1 MGYQISLLEA
11 HGWSRFAGVM
21 FQRDLGT
28 RTGVQVSA
36 LGLGCWAIGGPW
48 TSNGRPAG
56 WGEVDDDESIRA
68 IRRALELGVTLFD
81 TADVYGCGHSER
93 VLGRALAGR
102 RDDVVV
108 VTKVGNVF
116 DEQTR
121 TAGGADV
128 SPTYLRRAC
137 DASLRR
143 LDTDRIDVYLIHDG
157 LAGPQSVPAVI
168 DVLEELVAAGKLR
181 WYGSSMS
188 DPAIVRALA
197 EGPHMVAVQHE
208 LNVLRGELEAL
219 SAAEDL
225 GLASLNRTPLA
236 MGLLSGR
243 YSPDALPAADDVRR
257 NAPWWDFFDEGA
269 MDRWLQ
275 RIAEARAELT
285 ADGRSLVQG
294 ALGWIWGRSAAPL
307 PLPGFRT
314 VAQVEENV
322 GAAAYGPLPTERVE
336 RIREILGE
344 PLPA

>member
-1 MGYQISLLEA
+1 
-11 HGWSRFAGVM
+11 
-21 FQRDLGT
+21 
-28 RTGVQVSA
+28 VQVSA

-48 TSNGRPAG
+48 TFNGRPAG
-56 WGEVDDDESIRA
+56 WGEVDDDESIGA
-68 IRRALELGVTLFD
+68 IRRGLELGVTLFD

-102 RDDVVV
+102 RDDVVI

-121 TAGGADV
+121 TGGGTDL
-128 SPTYLRRAC
+128 SPGYLRRAC

-143 LDTDRIDVYLIHDG
+143 LGTDRIDVYLIHDG
-157 LAGPQSVPAVI
+157 FAGPEDVPPVI

-181 WYGSSMS
+181 WYGSSVS
-188 DPAIVRALA
+188 DPAVVRAMA
-197 EGPHMVAVQHE
+197 AGPHMVAAQHE
-208 LNVLRGELEAL
+208 LSVLRGELETL
-219 SAAEDL
+219 SVTEEL

-243 YSPDALPAADDVRR
+243 YRPDALPAADDVRR
-257 NAPWWDFFDEGA
+257 NAPWWDFFDDDAMEG
-269 MDRWLQ
+269 WLE

-294 ALGWIWGRSAAPL
+294 ALGWIWGRSPATL

-314 VAQVEENV
+314 VEQVQEN
-322 GAAAYGPLPTERVE
+322 AAAAEFGPLAPERMD
-336 RIREILGE
+336 RIGAI
-344 PLPA
+344 LPA

>member
-1 MGYQISLLEA
+1 
-11 HGWSRFAGVM
+11 M

-48 TSNGRPAG
+48 TFNGEPAG

-68 IRRALELGVTLFD
+68 IRHALDLGVTLFD

-93 VLGRALAGR
+93 VLGRGLAGR
-102 RDDVVV
+102 RDDVVI
-108 VTKVGNVF
+108 VTKVGNLF
-116 DEQTR
+116 DEETR
-121 TAGGADV
+121 TGSGNDV
-128 SPTYLRRAC
+128 SPAYLRRAC

-143 LDTDRIDVYLIHDG
+143 LQIDRIDVYLIHDG
-157 LAGPQSVPAVI
+157 IGGPQDVPAVVE
-168 DVLEELVAAGKLR
+168 VLEELVAAGKVR

-188 DPAIVRALA
+188 DPAIVRAMA
-197 EGPHMVAVQHE
+197 EGPHMVAAQHE

-219 SAAEDL
+219 TVAEEL

-243 YSPDALPAADDVRR
+243 YRPDTLPADDDVRR
-257 NAPWWDFFDEGA
+257 NAPWYDFFDEGA
-269 MDRWLQ
+269 MERYLDK
-275 RIAEARAELT
+275 IAEARAELT

-294 ALGWIWGRSAAPL
+294 ALGWIWGRSSATL

-314 VAQVEENV
+314 AAQVQENV
-322 GAAAYGPLPTERVE
+322 GAADHGPLPRERME
-336 RIREILGE
+336 RIHAILGE
-344 PLPA
+344 PLPV

>member
-1 MGYQISLLEA
+1 
-11 HGWSRFAGVM
+11 M

-28 RTGVQVSA
+28 RTEMQVSA

-48 TSNGRPAG
+48 TFNGRPAG
-56 WGEVDDDESIRA
+56 WGEVDDEESIRA
-68 IRRALELGVTLFD
+68 IRHALELGVTLFD

-93 VLGRALAGR
+93 VLGKALAGR
-102 RDDVVV
+102 RDDVAI

-116 DEQTR
+116 DEHTR
-121 TAGGADV
+121 TGGGNDV
-128 SPTYLRRAC
+128 SPAYLRRAC

-143 LDTDRIDVYLIHDG
+143 LGTDRIDVYLIHDG
-157 LAGPQSVPAVI
+157 LATPDDVPAVI

-181 WYGSSMS
+181 WYGSSVS

-197 EGPHMVAVQHE
+197 EGPHAVAVQHE

-219 SAAEDL
+219 SVAEDL

-243 YSPDALPAADDVRR
+243 YRPDALPADDDVRR

-269 MDRWLQ
+269 MERWLE
-275 RIAEARAELT
+275 RIAAVRAELT

-294 ALGWIWGRSAAPL
+294 ALGSIWGRSPATL

-322 GAAAYGPLPTERVE
+322 GATEHGPLGAERME
-336 RIREILGE
+336 RIRAILGE
-344 PLPA
+344 PVPA

>member
-1 MGYQISLLEA
+1 MACQISLLEV

-121 TAGGADV
+121 TAGGADL
-128 SPTYLRRAC
+128 SPAYLRRAC

-157 LAGPQSVPAVI
+157 LAGPQNVPAVI

-219 SAAEDL
+219 SAAEDV

-257 NAPWWDFFDEGA
+257 NAPWWDFFEAGA

-294 ALGWIWGRSAAPL
+294 ALGWIWGRSAATL

-336 RIREILGE
+336 RIREIRGE

>member
-1 MGYQISLLEA
+1 
-11 HGWSRFAGVM
+11 M

-48 TSNGRPAG
+48 TFNGQPAG

-68 IRRALELGVTLFD
+68 IRHALELGVTLFD

-93 VLGRALAGR
+93 VLGRALGER
-102 RDDVVV
+102 RDDVVI
-108 VTKVGNVF
+108 VTKVGNLF

-121 TAGGADV
+121 TGGGSDL
-128 SPTYLRRAC
+128 SPAYLRRAC

-157 LAGPQSVPAVI
+157 LAAPEEVPAVI

-188 DPAIVRALA
+188 DPAIVRAMA
-197 EGPHMVAVQHE
+197 KGPHTVAVEHE
-208 LNVLRGELEAL
+208 LNVLRGELETL
-219 SAAEDL
+219 SVAEEL

-243 YSPDALPAADDVRR
+243 YRPDALPATDDVRR

-269 MDRWLQ
+269 MERWLE
-275 RIAEARAELT
+275 RIAEARAALT

-294 ALGWIWGRSAAPL
+294 ALGWIWGRSPATL
-307 PLPGFRT
+307 PIPGFRT

-322 GAAAYGPLPTERVE
+322 GAAEHGPLPAEHME
-336 RIREILGE
+336 RIQAILGE

>member
-1 MGYQISLLEA
+1 
-11 HGWSRFAGVM
+11 M
-21 FQRDLGT
+21 FERDLGS
-28 RTGVQVSA
+28 VKVSA

-48 TSNGRPAG
+48 TFNGQPAG

-68 IRRALELGVTLFD
+68 IRRALDLGVTLFD

-93 VLGRALAGR
+93 VLGKALAGR
-102 RDDVVV
+102 RDEVTI
-108 VTKVGNVF
+108 VTKVGNLF
-116 DEQTR
+116 DEQSR
-121 TAGGADV
+121 TGGGNDV
-128 SPTYLRRAC
+128 SPAYLRSAC

-143 LDTDRIDVYLIHDG
+143 LGTDRIDVYLIHDG
-157 LAGPQSVPAVI
+157 IGGPEDVPAVV
-168 DVLEELVAAGKLR
+168 DTLEELVAAGKVR
-181 WYGSSMS
+181 RYGSSMS
-188 DPAIVRALA
+188 DPAIVRAMA

-208 LNVLRGELEAL
+208 LNLLRGELETL
-219 SAAEDL
+219 EVAEEL

-243 YSPDALPAADDVRR
+243 YHPTVLPADDDVRR
-257 NAPWWDFFDEGA
+257 HAPWYDFFDEGA
-269 MDRWLQ
+269 MERYLD

-294 ALGWIWGRSAAPL
+294 ALGWVWGRSPATI

-322 GAAAYGPLPTERVE
+322 GAAEYGPLPAERME
-336 RIREILGE
+336 RIRAILGE

>member
-1 MGYQISLLEA
+1 ML
-11 HGWSRFAGVM
+11 
-21 FQRDLGT
+21 QRDLGT
-28 RTGVQVSA
+28 RTGIQVSA

-48 TSNGRPAG
+48 TSNGMPAG

-102 RDDVVV
+102 RDDAVI

-121 TAGGADV
+121 TAAGSDV
-128 SPTYLRRAC
+128 SPAYLRRAC

-143 LDTDRIDVYLIHDG
+143 LGTDRIDVYLIHDG
-157 LAGPQSVPAVI
+157 IGGPEDVPAVV
-168 DVLEELVAAGKLR
+168 DVLEELVAAGKMR

-188 DPAIVRALA
+188 DPAIVRAMA
-197 EGPHMVAVQHE
+197 EGPHMVAAQHE
-208 LNVLRGELEAL
+208 LSVLRGELEAL
-219 SAAEDL
+219 GVAEEL

-243 YSPDALPAADDVRR
+243 YRPDALPAADDVRR
-257 NAPWWDFFDEGA
+257 NAPWWDFFDAGA
-269 MDRWLQ
+269 MDGWLG
-275 RIAEARAELT
+275 RIADVRAELT

-294 ALGWIWGRSAAPL
+294 ALGWIWGRSPATL

-314 VAQVEENV
+314 VAQVEENA
-322 GAAAYGPLPTERVE
+322 GAAEHGPLPAERME
-336 RIREILGE
+336 RIRAILGE

>member
-1 MGYQISLLEA
+1 M
-11 HGWSRFAGVM
+11 
-21 FQRDLGT
+21 
-28 RTGVQVSA
+28 QVSA

-48 TSNGRPAG
+48 TSNGQPAG
-56 WGEVDDDESIRA
+56 WGEVDDEESIRA

-102 RDDVVV
+102 RDDAVI
-108 VTKVGNVF
+108 VTKVGNRF

-121 TAGGADV
+121 TAGGSDV
-128 SPTYLRRAC
+128 SPAYLRRAC

-157 LAGPQSVPAVI
+157 IGAPEDVPAVV
-168 DVLEELVAAGKLR
+168 DVLEELVAAGKVR

-188 DPAIVRALA
+188 DPAIVRAMA
-197 EGPHMVAVQHE
+197 EGPHMVAAQHE
-208 LNVLRGELEAL
+208 LSVLRGELAAL
-219 SAAEDL
+219 SVAEEL

-243 YSPDALPAADDVRR
+243 YRPDALPAADDVRR
-257 NAPWWDFFDEGA
+257 NAPWWDFFDAGA
-269 MDRWLQ
+269 MERWLE
-275 RIAEARAELT
+275 RIADVRTELT

-294 ALGWIWGRSAAPL
+294 ALGWIWGRSAATL

-322 GAAAYGPLPTERVE
+322 GAAAHGPLPTERVE

>member
-1 MGYQISLLEA
+1 
-11 HGWSRFAGVM
+11 M

-48 TSNGRPAG
+48 TFNGQPAG
-56 WGEVDDDESIRA
+56 WGEVDVDESIRA
-68 IRRALELGVTLFD
+68 IRHALELGVTLFD

-102 RDDVVV
+102 RDDVVI
-108 VTKVGNVF
+108 VTKVGNRF
-116 DEQTR
+116 DERTR
-121 TAGGADV
+121 TGGGNDV
-128 SPTYLRRAC
+128 SPSYLRRAC
-137 DASLRR
+137 EASLRR

-157 LAGPQSVPAVI
+157 LAAPEDVPAVV

-188 DPAIVRALA
+188 DPAIVRAMA
-197 EGPHMVAVQHE
+197 EGPHMVAVEHE

-219 SAAEDL
+219 SVAEEL

-243 YSPDALPAADDVRR
+243 YRPDALPAADDVRR
-257 NAPWWDFFDEGA
+257 NVPWWDFFDEGGA
-269 MDRWLQ
+269 MERWLE
-275 RIAEARAELT
+275 RIAEARGELT

-294 ALGWIWGRSAAPL
+294 ALGWIWGRSPAAL

-314 VAQVEENV
+314 VAQVQENV
-322 GAAAYGPLPTERVE
+322 AAAEHGPLPAERME
-336 RIREILGE
+336 RIRAILGE
-344 PLPA
+344 PVPA

>member
-1 MGYQISLLEA
+1 ML
-11 HGWSRFAGVM
+11 
-21 FQRDLGT
+21 QRDLGT
-28 RTGVQVSA
+28 RTDVRVSA

-48 TSNGRPAG
+48 TFNGEPAG

-68 IRRALELGVTLFD
+68 IRRALDLGVTLFD

-93 VLGRALAGR
+93 VLGKALAGR
-102 RDDVVV
+102 RDDVVI
-108 VTKVGNVF
+108 VTKAGNLF

-121 TAGGADV
+121 TGGGNDV
-128 SPTYLRRAC
+128 SPAYLRSAC

-157 LAGPQSVPAVI
+157 IGGPDDVPAVI
-168 DVLEELVAAGKLR
+168 DVLEQLVAAGKIR

-188 DPAIVRALA
+188 DPAIVRAMA
-197 EGPHMVAVQHE
+197 EGPNMVAVQHE

-243 YSPDALPAADDVRR
+243 YRPDALPAADDVRR
-257 NAPWWDFFDEGA
+257 NSPWWDFFDEDGG
-269 MDRWLQ
+269 MERHLE
-275 RIAEARAELT
+275 RIAEVRAELT

-294 ALGWIWGRSAAPL
+294 ALGWIWGHSPITL

-322 GAAAYGPLPTERVE
+322 GAADHGPLPAEHIE
-336 RIREILGE
+336 RIRAIMGE
-344 PLPA
+344 PVAV

>member
-1 MGYQISLLEA
+1 
-11 HGWSRFAGVM
+11 M

-28 RTGVQVSA
+28 RTGIHVSA

-48 TSNGRPAG
+48 TFNGGPAG
-56 WGEVDDDESIRA
+56 WGEVDDDESVRA
-68 IRRALELGVTLFD
+68 IRRALDLGVTLFD

-102 RDDVVV
+102 RDDVVI
-108 VTKVGNVF
+108 VTKVGNLF
-116 DEQTR
+116 DEETR
-121 TAGGADV
+121 TGGGNDV
-128 SPTYLRRAC
+128 SPAYLKRAC

-143 LDTDRIDVYLIHDG
+143 LGTDRIDVYLIHDG
-157 LAGPQSVPAVI
+157 IASPKDVPAVI
-168 DVLEELVAAGKLR
+168 DTLEELVAAGKVR

-188 DPAIVRALA
+188 DPAIVRAMA

-208 LNVLRGELEAL
+208 LNVLRGELETL
-219 SAAEDL
+219 DVAEEL
-225 GLASLNRTPLA
+225 GLASFNRTPLA

-243 YSPDALPAADDVRR
+243 YHPAVLPGDDDVRR
-257 NAPWWDFFDEGA
+257 HAPWYDFFDEGT
-269 MDRWLQ
+269 MERYLDG
-275 RIAEARAELT
+275 IAEARAELT

-294 ALGWIWGRSAAPL
+294 ALAWVWGRSPATL

-322 GAAAYGPLPTERVE
+322 GAAEYGPLPAERME
-336 RIREILGE
+336 RIRTILGE